1 MQTLRLDQRQTAR
14 QGKLFHCIGQRSQ
27 AAPGGSI
34 GLRQNERDVV
44 AGAGE
49 TRECNRG
56 ELGCAGEN

>member
-1 MQTLRLDQRQTAR
+1 MQTLRLDQRQTSR
-14 QGKLFHCIGQRSQ
+14 QGKLLHRIGQWSQ